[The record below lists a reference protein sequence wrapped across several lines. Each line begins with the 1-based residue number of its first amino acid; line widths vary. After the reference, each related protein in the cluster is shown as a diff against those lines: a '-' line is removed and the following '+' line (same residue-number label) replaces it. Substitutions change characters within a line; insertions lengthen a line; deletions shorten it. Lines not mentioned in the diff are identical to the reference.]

1 MNQAEKLVAEFKAAA
16 SDSPQQKVTVEEI
29 YHWAGDAATYTESLL
44 ALLAEIANGEYEV
57 AQFVKDV
64 RSYTDDNK

>member
-1 MNQAEKLVAEFKAAA
+1 MTEAQKLVAQFKEAT
-16 SDSPQQKVTVEEI
+16 SDIPQPKVTAEEI
-29 YHWAGDAATYTESLL
+29 YHWAGAAATYTDSLL

-64 RSYTDDNK
+64 RSYNDDWA